1 MNRFK
6 WRAWC
11 RSKLH
16 CTVEN
21 FWKKVIF
28 SDETQIVLGKGS
40 TVHVWWKECE
50 QWAPYC
56 LGEGRDWQ
64 PRVVAS
70 VMFWGYITHEGVG
83 TFVPVDG
90 TINSEKYIQI
100 LDDNLW
106 PVAAKHFLHNPWIFQ
121 DDNATPHRSRITTQ
135 WKQDNNLP
143 VMTWPAQS
151 PDINIIENLWR
162 YLKIRLQRRAHL
174 IRSKKDLINTA
185 TSIWTSM
192 TPTFIKSLNS
202 SIPKRI
208 RNVLRVNGA
217 ITNY

>member
-1 MNRFK
+1 VNRFK
-6 WRAWC
+6 RRAWC

-21 FWKKVIF
+21 FWKVIF

-40 TVHVWWKECE
+40 KVHVWRKECE

-56 LGEGRDWQ
+56 LGEGRDRQ

-83 TFVPVDG
+83 TIVPADG

-106 PVAAKHFLHNPWIFQ
+106 PVAA
-121 DDNATPHRSRITTQ
+121 
-135 WKQDNNLP
+135 
-143 VMTWPAQS
+143 
-151 PDINIIENLWR
+151 
-162 YLKIRLQRRAHL
+162 
-174 IRSKKDLINTA
+174 
-185 TSIWTSM
+185 
-192 TPTFIKSLNS
+192 
-202 SIPKRI
+202 
-208 RNVLRVNGA
+208 
-217 ITNY
+217 